1 MCSSK
6 YNEVLNKVA
15 NPMQDNILINILEFM
30 SGMKRYFD

>member
-15 NPMQDNILINILEFM
+15 NPMQDNILINNLEFM